1 MVSSRDEA
9 VSKESKAMTLRLP
22 GDLHE
27 RLAAVAEVEGEPI
40 SEVVR
45 RAVSD
50 HVERRRRDPEFRAKL
65 AETLRR
71 QRRLL
76 DLLGEE

>member
-1 MVSSRDEA
+1 MVSEKD
-9 VSKESKAMTLRLP
+9 KAMTLRLP

-45 RAVSD
+45 RAVAQ
-50 HVERRRRDPEFRAKL
+50 HVEQRRRDPAFQAKL
-65 AETLRR
+65 QDTLRR
-71 QRRLL
+71 QRQLL
-76 DLLGEE
+76 DLLGDDD

>member
-1 MVSSRDEA
+1 MVSETDGAASA
-9 VSKESKAMTLRLP
+9 ASKAMTLRLP

-45 RAVSD
+45 RAVAD
-50 HVERRRRDPEFRAKL
+50 HVEQRRRDPEFRAKL
-65 AETLRR
+65 ADTLRR
-71 QRRLL
+71 RQRLL
-76 DLLGEE
+76 DLLGED

>member
-1 MVSSRDEA
+1 MVSSSDEVA
-9 VSKESKAMTLRLP
+9 SKDSKAMTLRLP

-27 RLAAVAEVEGEPI
+27 RLTAVAEVEGEPI
-40 SEVVR
+40 AEVVR

-50 HVERRRRDPEFRAKL
+50 HVEQKRRDPTFRAKL
-65 AETLRR
+65 QATLRR

>member
-1 MVSSRDEA
+1 MVSEKD
-9 VSKESKAMTLRLP
+9 KAMTLRLP

-45 RAVSD
+45 RAVAQ
-50 HVERRRRDPEFRAKL
+50 HVEQRRRDPDFQAKL
-65 AETLRR
+65 QDTLRR
-71 QRRLL
+71 QRQLL
-76 DLLGEE
+76 DLLGDDD

>member
-1 MVSSRDEA
+1 MVSEKD
-9 VSKESKAMTLRLP
+9 KAMTLRLP

-45 RAVSD
+45 RAVAQ
-50 HVERRRRDPEFRAKL
+50 HVEQRRRDPEFQAKL
-65 AETLRR
+65 QDTLRR
-71 QRRLL
+71 QRQVL
-76 DLLGEE
+76 DLLGDDD